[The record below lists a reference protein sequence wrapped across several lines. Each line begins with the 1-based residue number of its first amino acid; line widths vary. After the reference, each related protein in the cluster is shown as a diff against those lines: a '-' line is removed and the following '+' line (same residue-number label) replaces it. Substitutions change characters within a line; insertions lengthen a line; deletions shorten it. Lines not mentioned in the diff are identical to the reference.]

1 MEYLGGGEIK
11 WRTDHDEPTLTL
23 AQTRRIM
30 RDAILGLEYCES
42 FLTHQVCMSDAG
54 PSALSRYHSP

>member
-11 WRTDHDEPTLTL
+11 WRNGKDEPTLTL

-30 RDAILGLEYCES
+30 RDAILGLEYRELFIEPGIS
-42 FLTHQVCMSDAG
+42 MSDSRT
-54 PSALSRYHSP
+54 SALSGNYPP